1 MWVLSGEQAINM
13 DKVSQL
19 LLKAAA
25 GEMKL
30 LARLDC
36 GEEVPVASGPPHE
49 MYPLLEALVK
59 NHTCTN
65 VHVGIFDIEEWRKNK
80 RRVASQLDLQ
90 EVMQ

>member
-36 GEEVPVASGPPHE
+36 GEEVAVASGDPNE
-49 MYPLLEALVK
+49 MFRLLEALVK

-65 VHVGIFDIEEWRKNK
+65 VHVGVFDIDRWRTNRK
-80 RRVASQLDLQ
+80 RVGEHLREVAL
-90 EVMQ
+90 